1 VRTDLIEGRSSLQ
14 VWQKSTLFANDVLQK
29 IDELE
34 TPRKHYRL
42 FEQLESAVTFIPM
55 NISEGKGRNSKIEFI
70 QFLYIARGSL
80 YETMT
85 LLEIFKLRDW
95 IDNDTFA
102 ELENRSNEIAKML
115 RGLINSIANN

>member
-1 VRTDLIEGRSSLQ
+1 LIEGRSSLQ